1 MILYCGESVTEE
13 KVSMPSLLNMT
24 YDQARL
30 KLESMGL
37 YLQAQG
43 ALQTDG
49 GSTVKATSQSV
60 PPGTETAVGTVV
72 TVVFADMVNTA
83 ND

>member
-1 MILYCGESVTEE
+1 
-13 KVSMPSLLNMT
+13 
-24 YDQARL
+24 
-30 KLESMGL
+30 MGRAVGNAFEGMAVQ

-60 PPGTETAVGTVV
+60 PPGTETAVGTVA